1 MKNCHSSTFWLVDD
15 IHDSTFC
22 IVSPK
27 NLLMKTFCM
36 QEKQN
41 GQIGITL
48 MGFWFEPLTD
58 SSEDATATKRVID
71 FQLGW

>member
-1 MKNCHSSTFWLVDD
+1 
-15 IHDSTFC
+15 
-22 IVSPK
+22 
-27 NLLMKTFCM
+27 M

-48 MGFWFEPLTD
+48 LGFWFEPLTD
-58 SSEDATATKRVID
+58 SSEDVTATKRVID